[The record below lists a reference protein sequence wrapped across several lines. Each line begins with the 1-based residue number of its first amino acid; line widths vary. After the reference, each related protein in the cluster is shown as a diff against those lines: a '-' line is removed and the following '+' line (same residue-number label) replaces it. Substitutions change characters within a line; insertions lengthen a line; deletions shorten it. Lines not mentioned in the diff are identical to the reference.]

1 MKNLAIVAI
10 VVLSATLTFGQQTT
24 PGNPEAKD
32 AQPPRSH
39 NNKGQAVTG
48 KTQANHGIEKPRTTV
63 GSVGQTTPGA
73 ETEAGVEQQPGGN
86 SDVSHTGPAN
96 PNANR
101 KSKTVQPTNLMEA
114 GQNADQADLNAQ
126 AAQRAEIVPGHTQG
140 VEGQTGNVDIVPSK
154 GSRAGAQSPT
164 LPQGEA
170 QAGKGKNATQ
180 KKTGTAQKSNTK
192 KSTTNKPSS
201 STSTPQ

>member
-1 MKNLAIVAI
+1 MKNLAVVAI
-10 VVLSATLTFGQQTT
+10 VVLTATLTFGQQTT
-24 PGNPEAKD
+24 PGNPVTKG

-48 KTQANHGIEKPRTTV
+48 KTQANQGVEKPRTTV

-86 SDVSHTGPAN
+86 SDVSHTGAAN
-96 PNANR
+96 PNANS

-140 VEGQTGNVDIVPSK
+140 VDGQTGNVEIVPSN

-164 LPQGEA
+164 LPHGEA
-170 QAGKGKNATQ
+170 SGKQA
-180 KKTGTAQKSNTK
+180 KKTGAAQKSNTK
-192 KSTTNKPSS
+192 KSTTSKPS
-201 STSTPQ
+201 TTNPQ